1 MFTLSKAIRSSA
13 GALLLVLTSQAVSY
27 GQPGGPGE
35 MQTWLDETLKH
46 KIEAKFRGMEGDFV
60 KLETADGQVKKI
72 PYAKLSL
79 SSQLK
84 ARKIADPRSFDAPPL
99 PSAYTPPPVPDSPF
113 SPDDTIEKHFETLVS
128 QLKAGHA
135 DVAWHALPPSAR
147 ADIET
152 CIVRVAEILGPNT
165 FKQMQAVLPN
175 LHTIVRDKRSF
186 IVGSQSISS
195 QPQIAKLVNQGLPAI
210 EPLVGVLT
218 KPSTWNS
225 ENFKEGK
232 VGPWIMLFA
241 NDALAATKSLNAFL
255 KPLVPN
261 AGDLDLSNVS
271 FKVLEKTADSA
282 KVEVTNGANKQVLS
296 YKKVDGYWME
306 EKDQTLAKIAE
317 LKAYLESLDQAGR
330 EQMKQQVRQGL
341 TFANSAL
348 GALAKAKTQQEFNQ
362 LFDPIA
368 GEFMRGLQQGLAGQG
383 LAGRPGA
390 GGPMNMSGMSNSG
403 GMANSGGGMSS
414 ADMSNSGGM
423 ANSGMA
429 NSGMANSGGGP

>member
-1 MFTLSKAIRSSA
+1 MAC
-13 GALLLVLTSQAVSY
+13 
-27 GQPGGPGE
+27 
-35 MQTWLDETLKH
+35 
-46 KIEAKFRGMEGDFV
+46 
-60 KLETADGQVKKI
+60 
-72 PYAKLSL
+72 
-79 SSQLK
+79 
-84 ARKIADPRSFDAPPL
+84 
-99 PSAYTPPPVPDSPF
+99 
-113 SPDDTIEKHFETLVS
+113 
-128 QLKAGHA
+128 
-135 DVAWHALPPSAR
+135 VATSAR

-317 LKAYLESLDQAGR
+317 LKAYLNRSIKPA
-330 EQMKQQVRQGL
+330 
-341 TFANSAL
+341 AN
-348 GALAKAKTQQEFNQ
+348 
-362 LFDPIA
+362 
-368 GEFMRGLQQGLAGQG
+368 R
-383 LAGRPGA
+383 
-390 GGPMNMSGMSNSG
+390 
-403 GMANSGGGMSS
+403 
-414 ADMSNSGGM
+414 
-423 ANSGMA
+423 
-429 NSGMANSGGGP
+429 